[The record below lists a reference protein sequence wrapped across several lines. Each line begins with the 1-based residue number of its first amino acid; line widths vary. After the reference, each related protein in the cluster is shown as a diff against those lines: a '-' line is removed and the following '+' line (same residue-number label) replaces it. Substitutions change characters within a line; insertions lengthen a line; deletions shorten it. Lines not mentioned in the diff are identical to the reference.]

1 MEKLAGER
9 LETTMYMVY
18 WTIVGGE
25 TSEPHERLF
34 DTGEMVQAMQ
44 FMEELRKR
52 QRAGEGVRFVT
63 MCSEHPDV
71 VGHPGVDVVGPG
83 YDWKKRR
90 R

>member
-1 MEKLAGER
+1 
-9 LETTMYMVY
+9 MYMVY
-18 WTIVGGE
+18 WTMVE
-25 TSEPHERLF
+25 ELDTTPHAQAFGTE
-34 DTGEMVQAMQ
+34 EMVEAMG
-44 FMEELRKR
+44 FMEALRKR

-71 VGHPGVDVVGPG
+71 VGHPGVDVTGPE

>member
-1 MEKLAGER
+1 
-9 LETTMYMVY
+9 MYMVY
-18 WTIVGGE
+18 WTMVEE
-25 TSEPHERLF
+25 TEITPHAQAFGTE
-34 DTGEMVQAMQ
+34 EMVAAMD

-71 VGHPGVDVVGPG
+71 VGHPGVDVTGPD
-83 YDWKKRR
+83 YNWKKRR